1 VGGASL
7 WWENRGTPWEARR
20 YGGKIEALRGRRVV
34 MVEKSRHSVGGASR
48 GDYAQD
54 VRYIAREHMEVRRD
68 CSRFALCLRIA
79 ARRASHT
86 SPTPPIRVRYFFDQ
100 DG

>member
-1 VGGASL
+1 
-7 WWENRGTPWEARR
+7 
-20 YGGKIEALRGRRVV
+20 

-68 CSRFALCLRIA
+68 CSRIAQCLKFA
-79 ARRASHT
+79 ARRASHMYLLHAPRTCT
-86 SPTPPIRVRYFFDQ
+86 SYTRLAHVPPTRAYQKAPVQCMGLPRNLLTTYSSFE
-100 DG
+100 